1 MMKEEDKRTTLFD
14 CTKAVDEYIQKADWR
29 IKANSNVSYSHPGM
43 INNLAGK
50 AIANYWLD
58 NVYSEEL
65 SNLHRSGAIHIH
77 DLDCLAPYCAGHDLQ
92 RLLTEGFNGVEGRV
106 SSKPAKHFREALG
119 QMANFIGILQGEWAG
134 AQAFSSFDTLLA
146 PYVFFDIYYTGLSYT
161 DIKKAILQFIYNL
174 NVPSRWGQC
183 PFSNLTLDR
192 VVPKD
197 MRDQYPM
204 RGEEQYFVSIF
215 KDYIIE
221 HKEYING
228 AMENLLTEVY
238 FRLREFDDIT
248 GTDINLQK
256 FLEDVQ
262 DNEKLLE
269 YFSMLTYKHF
279 NQEMGIIIKAFYE
292 CLNEG
297 DILGQ
302 PFTFPIPTV
311 NITEDFEWDGEISDI
326 IFENAAKYGSS
337 YFQNFIGSQYIKDPT
352 TGELITDPNAYRPDD
367 VRSMCPLSL
376 DTEIRTNNG
385 IKQLKDLD
393 PDKDKVYNSFCG
405 NRSGKLVSFTKTPI
419 FTDHNVLKITFSD
432 GSIVKMSEHHDQP
445 IWNGREYTI
454 KASELKINDIIL
466 SIKKED
472 NKAYFVRVTDI
483 ENIGVEPVQCI
494 TLDTNDD
501 PYFILG
507 NGIVTSNCRLQLD
520 KRALRKKGGGLFGS
534 DAQTGSIGNITFNM
548 PRLGYLHKGNYDALI
563 KSLDEYID
571 LAVEGHED
579 KRKFVTELNERGFF
593 PYTRRWV
600 KTFDTFFST
609 IGLNGMNE
617 MVRNFTNDEHDITD
631 EYGQKMCKDIMDHIR
646 ERLIE
651 IQEKTDH
658 LYNLEASPGE
668 GTVRRFAAS
677 DHEMYPDIIQ
687 AGDGTGVPYYTN
699 SAQLP
704 VDFSDDVF
712 AALDLQ
718 DELQQKWTGGTVF
731 HVYTNERMTTDTC
744 KALVKK
750 ILSNY
755 RLPYI
760 SITPTL
766 CICPIHGRLEGYH
779 EYCPIC
785 DKELIRQHA
794 EEVDINK

>member
-367 VRSMCPLSL
+367 VRSMC
-376 DTEIRTNNG
+376 
-385 IKQLKDLD
+385 
-393 PDKDKVYNSFCG
+393 
-405 NRSGKLVSFTKTPI
+405 
-419 FTDHNVLKITFSD
+419 
-432 GSIVKMSEHHDQP
+432 
-445 IWNGREYTI
+445 
-454 KASELKINDIIL
+454 
-466 SIKKED
+466 
-472 NKAYFVRVTDI
+472 
-483 ENIGVEPVQCI
+483 
-494 TLDTNDD
+494 
-501 PYFILG
+501 
-507 NGIVTSNCRLQLD
+507 CRLQLD